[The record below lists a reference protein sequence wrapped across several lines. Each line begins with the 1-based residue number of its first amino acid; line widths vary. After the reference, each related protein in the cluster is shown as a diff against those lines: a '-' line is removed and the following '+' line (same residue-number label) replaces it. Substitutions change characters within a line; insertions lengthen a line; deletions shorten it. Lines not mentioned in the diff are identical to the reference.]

1 MVSEE
6 FVFRGD
12 LESDSLPEILATIH
26 SHAVPGVLE
35 CTREDVSKC
44 VYFATGDII
53 FATSTD
59 REESLG
65 ESLLRD
71 GLITDDQ
78 LRLSSDELR
87 RAPGRRHGTVLVQMG
102 FLEPHELGSAVRK
115 QVQAIVWSLFAWD
128 SGSVT
133 FRVGNFRDDEVY
145 KIKIPTAKAILDGCR
160 FLSDPKDVTARL
172 GGRGGILKPV
182 KRPAYLEGLELEDE
196 ERQLLEFT
204 DGSRTLY
211 ELCES
216 GPLKPGINARILYG
230 MLTLKLIGR
239 EQTSGAIR
247 IRLKDTKSRA
257 SND

>member
-26 SHAVPGVLE
+26 RHGVPGVLE
-35 CTREDVSKC
+35 CARDDVTKC

-59 REESLG
+59 RDESLG
-65 ESLLRD
+65 ESLLRS
-71 GLITDDQ
+71 GLITEDQ

-102 FLEPHELGSAVRK
+102 FLEPHELGSAVRN
-115 QVQAIVWSLFAWD
+115 QVQAIVWSLFSWT
-128 SGSVT
+128 SGTVT
-133 FRVGNFRDDEVY
+133 FRVGTFREDEVY
-145 KIKIPTAKAILDGCR
+145 KIKIPTAKAVLGGCR

-172 GGRGGILKPV
+172 GGRSAILQPV
-182 KRPAYLEGLELEDE
+182 NRPRRLEGIELELEE
-196 ERQLLEFT
+196 QALLDLV

-211 ELCES
+211 ELCEA
-216 GPLKPGINARILYG
+216 GPLNPGINARILYA
-230 MLTLKLIGR
+230 MLALKLVGPDDS
-239 EQTSGAIR
+239 SGAIR
-247 IRLKDTKSRA
+247 IQVRDA
-257 SND
+257 